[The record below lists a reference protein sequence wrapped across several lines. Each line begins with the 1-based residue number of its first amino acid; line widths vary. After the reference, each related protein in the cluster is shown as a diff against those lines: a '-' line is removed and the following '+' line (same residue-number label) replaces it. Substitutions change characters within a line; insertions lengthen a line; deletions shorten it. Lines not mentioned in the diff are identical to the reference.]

1 VRLEPGIAGALRRL
15 DAGGLVAFPTETV
28 WGIAGI
34 AASERAVTRLARWK
48 GRAETQPIAVLVPD
62 LAALEALGAEL
73 PLAARRLAAAYW
85 PGPLTL
91 VVRCPAAFAP
101 GIANAAGGV
110 GFRCSPHPAARALVA
125 ASFAAGLG
133 ALTATSLNRSGAA
146 PARTRAEATRLCG
159 ERAGEPALLAGTW
172 KDAGGGAPSTVI
184 DLCSG
189 PPRVVRSGA
198 LEARA
203 VLDCAEG
210 AA

>member
-1 VRLEPGIAGALRRL
+1 MRLEPGIAGALRRL

-133 ALTATSLNRSGAA
+133 ALTATSPAANDAATSARAAGCGLQRKPTPPAAFAIPGANA
-146 PARTRAEATRLCG
+146 AGHRTM
-159 ERAGEPALLAGTW
+159 
-172 KDAGGGAPSTVI
+172 SV
-184 DLCSG
+184 SG
-189 PPRVVRSGA
+189 PGQYLS
-198 LEARA
+198 LIHI
-203 VLDCAEG
+203 
-210 AA
+210 